1 MRQKFLLLFIF
12 VLMILL
18 YSCKKERLIRT
29 VHWAESMSNIEMQNN
44 ELEPF
49 YLFHYIEVADTGD
62 IKVMMHKKTDSNS
75 ESFKIKLTESLKNE
89 ILTLASQDSIYCFP
103 QKDLD
108 QTIVYSGLTYHLH
121 FVCDTTNRSVT
132 FIKPMTFQHHKRLI
146 SIMDSIFKNPVVLD
160 TIHMDLQ
167 QIERQIK
174 DKIPE
179 NYQSPSR
186 NKIKFAPPK

>member
-1 MRQKFLLLFIF
+1 MKQRFLLLSMLA
-12 VLMILL
+12 LMTLL
-18 YSCKKERLIRT
+18 YACKNERLIRT
-29 VHWAESMSNIEMQNN
+29 VYWAESMSNNEIQNN
-44 ELEPF
+44 NSKLF
-49 YLFHYIEVADTGD
+49 YLAHYIEIADTGD
-62 IKVMMHKKTDSNS
+62 IKIMKRKRPDSNN
-75 ESFKIKLTESLKNE
+75 ECYKIKLNESLKNE
-89 ILTLASQDSIYCFP
+89 ILMLASQDSIYCFP

-132 FIKPMTFQHHKRLI
+132 FIKPATFQHHKRLI